1 MTGGITGMIDMTD
14 MQVNTALGA
23 GICFLAG
30 IIGLI
35 LRRSEKKPKNTGKQE
50 IEKIPIERIAEWWIK
65 NGAGHGMAPC
75 EFHIEKLAPLW
86 REEKVTIAA
95 SDEDHEFQNARIQ
108 EFFKRHIQ
116 RLRHAEQTSQHH
128 AVCSELLSLLD
139 KEGDCSSV
147 VNVAQDIEA
156 SWNSSTY
163 TLLGQ
168 TNLLDHSL
176 NVAEEAMR
184 LLEESDAGYI
194 VPDALIVTLAHDI
207 GKLPSI
213 KGHLYSLGEHPLAA
227 GRVLSEIDAFGQL
240 ARKDELLRAIKLH
253 HKNPDNLLGKTL
265 KRADQISRQKELE
278 QAQERLPPLEAP
290 VKDMEKPM
298 DFLAEEEV
306 EKKGEAP
313 KLLNIS
319 AWFDARAML
328 EQMKPQ
334 INQLAGRRFA
344 AFSMANG
351 YVYFHPK
358 ILEEIAR
365 KQAEQAGVLDVVSM
379 ETVEMRQVLLS
390 IVHQL
395 RRIDVIA
402 EGLLQ
407 TNYFGAFFTITMKS
421 GVTMKGYYTPFH
433 AEPFGSIAAMEKS
446 KSGMLLDFVTVDSL
460 HELPEKNS

>member
-1 MTGGITGMIDMTD
+1 MTGMTD
-14 MQVNTALGA
+14 LKDIQVNTAMGA

-35 LRRSEKKPKNTGKQE
+35 LWRSGKKLKNQGKQE
-50 IEKIPIERIAEWWIK
+50 IEKIPIEGIAKWWIK
-65 NGAGHGMAPC
+65 NGEGHGMAPC
-75 EFHIEKLAPLW
+75 EFHIEELAPLW
-86 REEKVTIAA
+86 REEKAEQDVISEKAY
-95 SDEDHEFQNARIQ
+95 EFQNAGIQ
-108 EFFKRHIQ
+108 EFYKRHIQ
-116 RLRHAEQTSQHH
+116 RLRHASQPSPHYEIC
-128 AVCSELLSLLD
+128 AELLSLLD

-147 VNVAQDIEA
+147 VNVAQDVEA

-176 NVAEEAMR
+176 NVAEEAIR
-184 LLEESDAGYI
+184 LLEESDTAYI
-194 VPDALIVTLAHDI
+194 IPDALIVALAHDI

-213 KGHLYSLGEHPLAA
+213 KGYLYSLGEHPLAA
-227 GRVLSEIDAFGQL
+227 GRVLAEIDSFGQL
-240 ARKDELLRAIKLH
+240 AKKDELLRAIKLH
-253 HKNPDNLLGKTL
+253 HKHPDNLLGKTL
-265 KRADQISRQKELE
+265 KRADQLARQKELD

-290 VKDMEKPM
+290 VKNVEKPM
-298 DFLAEEEV
+298 DFLVEEV
-306 EKKGEAP
+306 AEKKGEAP

-351 YVYFHPK
+351 YVYFQPK
-358 ILEEIAR
+358 IIEEIAR

-379 ETVEMRQVLLS
+379 ETEEMRQVLLS

-395 RRIDVIA
+395 RQDDVIA

-407 TNYFGAFFTITMKS
+407 KNYFGAYFTITLKS

-433 AEPFGSIAAMEKS
+433 AEPFGSIAVMEKT
-446 KSGMLLDFVTVDSL
+446 KSGILLDFVTVESL
-460 HELPEKNS
+460 HELSEKN

>member
-30 IIGLI
+30 IIGLM
-35 LRRSEKKPKNTGKQE
+35 LWRSGKKPKNTGKQE

-86 REEKVTIAA
+86 REEKAA
-95 SDEDHEFQNARIQ
+95 QDVSEDHEFQNARIQ
-108 EFFKRHIQ
+108 EFYKLHIQ
-116 RLRHAEQTSQHH
+116 RLRHASQPSQHH
-128 AVCSELLSLLD
+128 AICSELLSLLD

-147 VNVAQDIEA
+147 VNVSRDVEA
-156 SWNSSTY
+156 SWNSTTY

-168 TNLLDHSL
+168 TNLMDHSL
-176 NVAEEAMR
+176 NVAEEAVR

-194 VPDALIVTLAHDI
+194 VPDALIVALAHDI

-213 KGHLYSLGEHPLAA
+213 KGYLYSLGEHPLTA

-240 ARKDELLRAIKLH
+240 AKKDELLRAIKHH
-253 HKNPDNLLGKTL
+253 HKKPDNLLGKTL
-265 KRADQISRQKELE
+265 KRADQIARQKELE

-290 VKDMEKPM
+290 VKSMERPM
-298 DFLAEEEV
+298 DFLAEEVE
-306 EKKGEAP
+306 EKKAEAP

-319 AWFDARAML
+319 AWFDAKAML
-328 EQMKPQ
+328 EQMRPQ
-334 INQLAGRRFA
+334 INHLAGRRFA

-358 ILEEIAR
+358 IIEEIAR
-365 KQAEQAGVLDVVSM
+365 KQAEQAGVLDVVSI
-379 ETVEMRQVLLS
+379 EAEEMRQVLLS

-395 RRIDVIA
+395 RQDDVVA

-407 TNYFGAFFTITMKS
+407 KNYFGAFFTITMKS

-433 AEPFGSIAAMEKS
+433 AEPFGSIAALEKT
-446 KSGMLLDFVTVDSL
+446 KSGMLLDFVTVESL
-460 HELPEKNS
+460 HELSEKN

>member
-14 MQVNTALGA
+14 MQVNTTLGA
-23 GICFLAG
+23 GICFLSG

-35 LRRSEKKPKNTGKQE
+35 LWRSGKKQNNQGKQE

-65 NGAGHGMAPC
+65 NGAGHGMATC

-86 REEKVTIAA
+86 REEKAA
-95 SDEDHEFQNARIQ
+95 QDVSEDHEFQNARIQ
-108 EFFKRHIQ
+108 EFYKLHIQ
-116 RLRHAEQTSQHH
+116 RLRHASQPSQHH
-128 AVCSELLSLLD
+128 AICSELLSLLD
-139 KEGDCSSV
+139 KEGNCSSV
-147 VNVAQDIEA
+147 VNVSRDVEA
-156 SWNSSTY
+156 SWNSTTY

-168 TNLLDHSL
+168 TNLMDHSL
-176 NVAEEAMR
+176 NVAEEAIR

-194 VPDALIVTLAHDI
+194 VPDALIVALAHDI

-213 KGHLYSLGEHPLAA
+213 KGYLYSLGEHPLTA

-240 ARKDELLRAIKLH
+240 AKKDELLRAIKLH
-253 HKNPDNLLGKTL
+253 HKHPDNLLGKTL
-265 KRADQISRQKELE
+265 KRADQLARQKELD

-290 VKDMEKPM
+290 VKSMERPM
-298 DFLAEEEV
+298 DFLAEEVV

-319 AWFDARAML
+319 AWFDAMVML

-351 YVYFHPK
+351 YVYFQPK
-358 ILEEIAR
+358 IIEEIAR

-379 ETVEMRQVLLS
+379 ETEEMRQVLLS

-395 RRIDVIA
+395 RQEDVIA
-402 EGLLQ
+402 DGLLQ
-407 TNYFGAFFTITMKS
+407 RNYFGAYFTITMKS

-433 AEPFGSIAAMEKS
+433 AEPFGSIATMEKS
-446 KSGMLLDFVTVDSL
+446 K
-460 HELPEKNS
+460 

>member
-1 MTGGITGMIDMTD
+1 MIDMTD
-14 MQVNTALGA
+14 MQVNTTLGA
-23 GICFLAG
+23 GICFLSG

-35 LRRSEKKPKNTGKQE
+35 LWRSGKKQNNQGKQE

-65 NGAGHGMAPC
+65 NGAGHGMATC

-86 REEKVTIAA
+86 REEKAA
-95 SDEDHEFQNARIQ
+95 QDVSEDHEFQNARIQ
-108 EFFKRHIQ
+108 EFYKLHIQ
-116 RLRHAEQTSQHH
+116 RLRHASQPSQHH
-128 AVCSELLSLLD
+128 AICSELLSLLD
-139 KEGDCSSV
+139 KEGNCSSV
-147 VNVAQDIEA
+147 VNVSRDVEA
-156 SWNSSTY
+156 SWNSTTY

-168 TNLLDHSL
+168 TNLMDHSL
-176 NVAEEAMR
+176 NVAEEAIR

-194 VPDALIVTLAHDI
+194 VPDALIVALAHDI

-213 KGHLYSLGEHPLAA
+213 KGYLYSLGEHPLTA

-240 ARKDELLRAIKLH
+240 AKKDELLRAIKLH
-253 HKNPDNLLGKTL
+253 HKHPDNLLGKTL
-265 KRADQISRQKELE
+265 KRADQLARQKELD

-290 VKDMEKPM
+290 VKSMERPM
-298 DFLAEEEV
+298 DFLAEEVV

-319 AWFDARAML
+319 AWFDAMVML

-351 YVYFHPK
+351 YVYFQPK
-358 ILEEIAR
+358 IIEEIAR

-379 ETVEMRQVLLS
+379 ETEEMRQVLLS

-395 RRIDVIA
+395 RQEDVIA
-402 EGLLQ
+402 DGLLQ
-407 TNYFGAFFTITMKS
+407 RNYFGAYFTITMKS

-433 AEPFGSIAAMEKS
+433 AEPFGSIATMEKS
-446 KSGMLLDFVTVDSL
+446 K
-460 HELPEKNS
+460 